1 MNRDRERPFRAVRL
15 NAIDAAVRP
24 KLHVRGDQIRAS
36 TSGFH
41 VGLFHGGSE
50 VRVRPPP
57 RRIRDCGGHR
67 AFVSDNQCMRSDLAK
82 GNALRAVGEALYSVS
97 LIGKPVC
104 RTMQIAFKR
113 ALCR

>member
-36 TSGFH
+36 TSGCH
-41 VGLFHGGSE
+41 DGLFHGDRR

-57 RRIRDCGGHR
+57 RRIRDCGATE
-67 AFVSDNQCMRSDLAK
+67 AFVFDNHCMHGSELAK
-82 GNALRAVGEALYSVS
+82 GKHLSSGE
-97 LIGKPVC
+97 
-104 RTMQIAFKR
+104 
-113 ALCR
+113 